1 MKPMEETEKSEE
13 EEQLKTEKGEIQ
25 NQKPQLKQEI
35 KDGCLRAHE
44 LASRFSIGKFLKTC
58 KFLLKNF
65 EEMKG
70 QGQHLVLAEK
80 GWYLQ

>member
-1 MKPMEETEKSEE
+1 MAASEPMN
-13 EEQLKTEKGEIQ
+13 L
-25 NQKPQLKQEI
+25 PQDFLLEN
-35 KDGCLRAHE
+35 
-44 LASRFSIGKFLKTC
+44 FLKTC
-58 KFLLKNF
+58 KFLLKIF